1 MFRRLLIIAVAAFTL
16 PAVALPA
23 VTQAAEVSVAVAA
36 NFTEPAKDIA
46 AAFEHKTGHHVILS
60 FGSSGAFLSQ
70 IEQGAPFEVFL
81 SADSER
87 PQKLETDGF
96 AVAGTR
102 FTYARGALVLW
113 SATPGSVDAK
123 GAVLRT
129 GAYQHLAIAD
139 PAAAPYGQAAVE
151 TLNSLGLYA
160 ATAPKLVKGSSIG
173 QTYGFVKSGAAE
185 LGFVALSQVIHETG
199 GSMWRVPTSAYKP
212 ILQDA
217 VLLKPGANDP
227 AAKAWLAFLKS
238 PQARQIIMSYG
249 YSVK

>member
-1 MFRRLLIIAVAAFTL
+1 MLRRLLIIAIAALVLPVAAR
-16 PAVALPA
+16 
-23 VTQAAEVSVAVAA
+23 AADVSVAVAA

-46 AAFEHKTGHHVILS
+46 AAFEQTTGHHVTLS

-87 PQKLETDGF
+87 PQKLEADGF

-102 FTYARGALVLW
+102 FTYAKGALVLW
-113 SATPGSVDAK
+113 SATPDYVGTK
-123 GAVLRT
+123 GAVLKT
-129 GAYQHLAIAD
+129 VAYQHLAIAD

-151 TLNSLGLYA
+151 TLNSLGVYA
-160 ATAPKLVKGSSIG
+160 AVAPKIVKGSSIG

-199 GSMWRVPTSAYKP
+199 GSMWRVPASAYKP

-238 PQARQIIMSYG
+238 PQARRIIASYG
-249 YSVK
+249 YSIK

>member
-1 MFRRLLIIAVAAFTL
+1 MLRRLLIIAIAALVL
-16 PAVALPA
+16 PAIA
-23 VTQAAEVSVAVAA
+23 QAGEVSVAVAA
-36 NFTEPAKDIA
+36 NFTGPAKEIA
-46 AAFEHKTGHHVILS
+46 AAFERETGQHVTLS

-81 SADSER
+81 SADSDR
-87 PQKLETDGF
+87 PQKLEADGF
-96 AVAGTR
+96 AVKGTR
-102 FTYARGALVLW
+102 FTYAKGALVLW
-113 SATPGSVDAK
+113 SATPGLIDAK
-123 GAVLRT
+123 GAVLKT

-160 ATAPKLVKGSSIG
+160 TAAPKIVKGASIG

-185 LGFVALSQVIHETG
+185 LGFVALSQVIRQQG
-199 GSMWRVPTSAYKP
+199 GSMWRVPASAYKP

-217 VLLKPGANDP
+217 VLLKPGANNP
-227 AAKAWLAFLKS
+227 AAKAWLAFLTS
-238 PQARQIIMSYG
+238 PQARRIIMSYG

>member
-1 MFRRLLIIAVAAFTL
+1 MLRRLLIAAAALLL
-16 PAVALPA
+16 PAAA
-23 VTQAAEVSVAVAA
+23 QAGEVSVAVAA
-36 NFTEPAKDIA
+36 NFTEPAKEIA
-46 AAFEHKTGHHVILS
+46 AAFERQTGQHVALS

-87 PQKLETDGF
+87 PQKLEADGF
-96 AVAGTR
+96 AVKGSR
-102 FTYARGALVLW
+102 FTYAKGALVLW
-113 SATPGSVDAK
+113 SAAPGSVDAK
-123 GAVLRT
+123 GAVLT
-129 GAYQHLAIAD
+129 HGAYQHLAIAD
-139 PAAAPYGQAAVE
+139 PTAAPYGQAAVE
-151 TLNSLGLYA
+151 TLKHLGLYA
-160 ATAPKLVKGSSIG
+160 AVAPKIVKGSSIG

-185 LGFVALSQVIHETG
+185 LGFVALSQVIRQQG
-199 GSMWRVPTSAYKP
+199 GSMWRVPASAYKP

-227 AAKAWLAFLKS
+227 AAKAWLAFLTS

>member
-1 MFRRLLIIAVAAFTL
+1 MLRRLLIIAVATLVL
-16 PAVALPA
+16 PAIA
-23 VTQAAEVSVAVAA
+23 QAGEVSVAVAA
-36 NFTEPAKDIA
+36 NFTGPAKEIA
-46 AAFEHKTGHHVILS
+46 AAFERKTGQHVTLS

-81 SADSER
+81 SADSDR
-87 PQKLETDGF
+87 PQKLEADGF
-96 AVAGTR
+96 AVRGTR
-102 FTYARGALVLW
+102 FTYAKGALVLW
-113 SATPGSVDAK
+113 SATPGLIDAK
-123 GAVLRT
+123 GAVLKT

-160 ATAPKLVKGSSIG
+160 AAAPKIVKGASIG
-173 QTYGFVKSGAAE
+173 QTYGFVKGGAAE
-185 LGFVALSQVIHETG
+185 LGFVALSQVIRQQG
-199 GSMWRVPTSAYKP
+199 GSMWRVPASAYKP

-227 AAKAWLAFLKS
+227 AAKAWLAFLTS

>member
-1 MFRRLLIIAVAAFTL
+1 MLRRLLIIAAATL
-16 PAVALPA
+16 LLPVGA
-23 VTQAAEVSVAVAA
+23 RAADVSVAVAA

-46 AAFEHKTGHHVILS
+46 AAFEQKTGHHVALS

-81 SADSER
+81 SADAER
-87 PQKLETDGF
+87 PQKLEADGF
-96 AVAGTR
+96 AVKGTR
-102 FTYARGALVLW
+102 FTYAKGALVLW
-113 SATPGSVDAK
+113 SATPGYVDAK
-123 GAVLRT
+123 GTMLKSV
-129 GAYQHLAIAD
+129 AYQHLAIAD
-139 PAAAPYGQAAVE
+139 PAAAPYGRAAVE
-151 TLNSLGLYA
+151 TLNSFGLYA
-160 ATAPKLVKGSSIG
+160 AVAPKIVKGSSIG

-185 LGFVALSQVIHETG
+185 LGFVALSQVVKEQG
-199 GSMWRVPTSAYKP
+199 GSMWRVPASAYRP

-238 PQARQIIMSYG
+238 PQARQIIASYG

>member
-1 MFRRLLIIAVAAFTL
+1 MTHLLRRHLLIAAALVML
-16 PAVALPA
+16 PA
-23 VTQAAEVSVAVAA
+23 AAHAADVSVAVAA

-46 AAFEHKTGHHVILS
+46 AAFEKKTGHHVALS

-81 SADSER
+81 SADSGR
-87 PQKLETDGF
+87 PQKLEADGF

-102 FTYARGALVLW
+102 FAYAQGALVLW
-113 SATPGSVDAK
+113 SATPGYVDAK
-123 GAVLRT
+123 GAVLKR
-129 GAYQHLAIAD
+129 GAYRHLAIAD

-160 ATAPKLVKGSSIG
+160 AAAPKIVKGASIG

-185 LGFVALSQVIHETG
+185 LGFLALSQVIHEDG
-199 GSMWRVPTSAYKP
+199 GSIWRVPADAYKP

-227 AAKAWLAFLKS
+227 AARAWLDFLTS
-238 PQARQIIMSYG
+238 PQARRIIAAYG